1 MEEQTNEKKRAGQS
15 GHDGNT
21 QVRDQ
26 RIYLRASAQE
36 KSQLRK
42 LAEEAGFDSLAR
54 FIRQRALYGSDGPY
68 ERSGEHLAWLGTV
81 NRIANYVDEIAKHL
95 EQGKKPDEDLL
106 LLVMQISDMAEK
118 TLKEVRIYNER
129 AIAGTA

>member
-1 MEEQTNEKKRAGQS
+1 MEEQTNEKKSTGQS

-21 QVRDQ
+21 QVRNQ
-26 RIYLRASAQE
+26 RIYLRATAHE
-36 KSQLRK
+36 KAELRR
-42 LAEEAGFDSLAR
+42 LAGEAGFDSLAP
-54 FIRQRALYGSDGPY
+54 FVRQRALYGTDGPY

-81 NRIANYVDEIAKHL
+81 NRIANYIDEIAKHL

-106 LLVMQISDMAEK
+106 LLVMQISDMAEE

-129 AIAGTA
+129 AIAESA